1 MRQRDRLLED
11 FAFGLH
17 SGESGGDVADGA
29 IEAQAVARAAKLVMA
44 RTGRTNIGDAEEEAH
59 AVFSFSEDVAGLLV
73 KKAQNNVGFLHR
85 SLQEYFVGSHLAQ
98 LSLPDRI
105 EFIKAHAA
113 QAVWKE
119 PILYL
124 LFLVLNEQE
133 VGLLVD
139 AIGEAPANDT
149 NEQAVRDALLTEA
162 AFADFAHDIPKAQ
175 HLVQQLFNEAE
186 LHAWG
191 TRRQAILSATVDGLF
206 SQSVA
211 ALCAEKLAEWIPDYH
226 GYGRHGAILAM
237 RKWDHALRPAC
248 IPLLVRVVAG
258 DHEQAW
264 RAAGVVLAEFAR
276 GDTEV
281 KSSLVRLVHQPS
293 SAVTLHGALF
303 ALGQGWSNDAD
314 VGALAAELR
323 QGPIAGIQ
331 IDAIRIRASRGE
343 AGLGDLDIFAELAFQ
358 RNRFSLDVLAPDLVE
373 YFASR
378 HKPQLLRHLER
389 VHESPDRRR
398 LEVLLGALLLA
409 DPAHPLIEPNLRF
422 AWSIP
427 RILPPIKKGLVR
439 PLIHIEPPRQLPFLG
454 RSMAG
459 DSSFHRAWMISFSDP
474 VVGPAGASPR
484 PLSRPTDGLGGTRGV
499 CVSTVCTGVCTHLHG
514 GWRGRL

>member
-1 MRQRDRLLED
+1 LLGSPGIARLAQTPLFLLSLLKLHRIGRELPRNRFDAGKEIIEQLIDHQPKRRAKDALRLESGQKMRQRDRLLED

-343 AGLGDLDIFAELAFQ
+343 AGLGDLDIFAELAF
-358 RNRFSLDVLAPDLVE
+358 RAIASPWTFSRPISWNISLHGTSLSYSGILNGCTKARTGGALRYYSAHSSWPTRRIPSSNQTCALPGAFRE
-373 YFASR
+373 YF
-378 HKPQLLRHLER
+378 
-389 VHESPDRRR
+389 R
-398 LEVLLGALLLA
+398 L
-409 DPAHPLIEPNLRF
+409 
-422 AWSIP
+422 
-427 RILPPIKKGLVR
+427 
-439 PLIHIEPPRQLPFLG
+439 
-454 RSMAG
+454 
-459 DSSFHRAWMISFSDP
+459 
-474 VVGPAGASPR
+474 
-484 PLSRPTDGLGGTRGV
+484 
-499 CVSTVCTGVCTHLHG
+499 
-514 GWRGRL
+514 